1 MRNHF
6 KNNISLEFKEIEE
19 LNTKNPLFILV
30 TESMDSYTEY
40 ANLDKEIIGIVNN
53 FLSEKKNFQGKYK
66 QNFVLT
72 TNIKG
77 EIKHIVLI
85 GVGNTN
91 TIKQFE
97 IDDLGKIITNIANR
111 LRVDKISL
119 IVNQEFAKS
128 TNTEIASLLA
138 DSLEDSSYRF
148 NKYQTLVKDDE
159 KPSLSSVNIFCKEPK
174 TAQKFYEE
182 FYRPVNKGIFLA
194 KDLVN
199 EPANI
204 LYPESYVNL
213 IIEEMKDSKNI
224 NIKVLGEA
232 EMKELG
238 MNSLLGVG
246 QGSHRESK
254 LVVLEY
260 NNSVLENSKKIALV
274 GKGVTFDT
282 GGISIKP
289 ALHMEQMKYDMT
301 GSACVVGTIKALAE
315 RNAKA
320 NIIGVVAL
328 VENMPD
334 GNAQR
339 PGDIVKSM
347 SGKTIEVLNTDAE
360 GRLILA
366 DALTY
371 VQKNFNP
378 DLIIDLATLT
388 GAITVALGSTYA
400 GCFCNS
406 DDLSEKLL
414 ESGEKVNEKLWKMP
428 LHKDYHEAIKS
439 DCADIANISS
449 GGEGS
454 SCTAAAFLEKFIDE
468 KRDWAHLDIAS
479 VAWNKKGQKGALVSG
494 ASGFGIRLLNQF
506 IYDNHEK
513 K

>member
-6 KNNISLEFKEIEE
+6 KDNILLEFKEIGEFNIE
-19 LNTKNPLFILV
+19 NPIFILV
-30 TESMDSYTEY
+30 TDSMNSYMGPKV
-40 ANLDKEIIGIVNN
+40 LDKEIEDIVNN
-53 FLSEKKNFQGKYK
+53 FLSDKKNFQGKYK

-72 TNIKG
+72 TTIKG
-77 EIKHIVLI
+77 EIKYIILI
-85 GVGNTN
+85 GLGNSN
-91 TIKQFE
+91 IIKQFE

-111 LRVDKISL
+111 LRADKISL
-119 IVNQEFAKS
+119 LVDHDLSLAS
-128 TNTEIASLLA
+128 NTELSNLLA
-138 DSLEDSSYRF
+138 ASLEDSSYRF
-148 NKYQTLVKDDE
+148 NKYQTLIEDNE
-159 KPSLSSVNIFCKEPK
+159 KPTLNNVSIFCKEPK
-174 TAQKFYEE
+174 NAQKIHQE
-182 FYRPVNKGIFLA
+182 FYTAINKGIFLA

-199 EPANI
+199 EPANT

-213 IIEEMKDSKNI
+213 IIDEMKNYKNV
-224 NIKVLGEA
+224 NVKVLGES
-232 EMKELG
+232 EMKALG

-246 QGSHRESK
+246 QGSDKESK

-260 NNSVLENSKKIALV
+260 NNSVLENPKKIALV

-301 GSACVVGTIKALAE
+301 GSACVIGTIKALAQ

-414 ESGEKVNEKLWKMP
+414 ESGEKINEKLWKMP

-449 GGEGS
+449 GGGAG

-479 VAWNKKGQKGALVSG
+479 VAWNKKGQKGSLVSG
-494 ASGFGIRLLNQF
+494 ASGFGIKLLNQF
-506 IYDNHEK
+506 IYDNHEEK
-513 K
+513 